1 MKIRPKLIP
10 FLHLAIFGAT
20 LSTTLLLAARPQ
32 PAPPTEAQKER
43 WRERGRDLPTPELLQ
58 PALDPGLQP
67 YVPRSDL
74 DLAGTFQGTSSDV
87 LVDLTGHWIAAF
99 QRLYPK
105 VSLKLAPPY
114 AGSLGA
120 RELIKGDLD
129 FVMVSRELKP
139 DDLTDFRAKF
149 GYDPFSVPI
158 SGGSW
163 RQFGFLDS
171 VVFFVHEDNPL
182 RQLSYDQ
189 LDALLSTT
197 RHRGGAPIRTW
208 GQLGLRGEWA
218 NQPINVW
225 AIQPWN
231 GFEEFVR
238 QRALSV
244 GDRRGEWRPDLNFVK
259 TVFPVSGEVAADR
272 YALGYAGL
280 AYVGPGVKLLAIAA
294 EAGSEAILPDY
305 EEVALARYPL
315 SRLCFMN
322 FNRRP
327 GEPVHPV
334 LGEFLRFILSREGQQ
349 IVQEQ
354 GVFLPLRADQ
364 ASGSLGLVGP

>member
-1 MKIRPKLIP
+1 MKTAPL
-10 FLHLAIFGAT
+10 LHLAFIVAA
-20 LSTTLLLAARPQ
+20 LSTLPLLAARPQ
-32 PAPPTEAQKER
+32 PSPPSEAQKER
-43 WRERGRDLPTPELLQ
+43 WRERGRDLPAPELLQ
-58 PALDPGLQP
+58 PTLDSRLRP

-74 DLAGTFQGTSSDV
+74 DLVGTFEGTSSDV
-87 LVDLTGHWIAAF
+87 LVDLTWRWIAAF
-99 QRLYPK
+99 QRIYPR
-105 VSLKLAPPY
+105 VSLKLNPPY

-139 DDLTDFRAKF
+139 DDLTDFRARF

-158 SGGSW
+158 LGGSW
-163 RQFGFLDS
+163 RHFGFLDS

-182 RQLSYDQ
+182 RRISYDQ

-208 GQLGLRGEWA
+208 GQLGLTGEWA
-218 NQPINVW
+218 EQPIKVW

-272 YALGYAGL
+272 YAIGYAGL
-280 AYVGPGVKLLAIAA
+280 AYVGPGVKQLAIAA
-294 EAGSEAILPDY
+294 EAGGEAILPGY

-322 FNRRP
+322 LNRSP
-327 GEPVHPV
+327 GQPINPV
-334 LGEFLRFILSREGQQ
+334 LGEFLRFILSREGQR
-349 IVQEQ
+349 IVQDQ
-354 GVFLPLRADQ
+354 GIFLPLRADQ
-364 ASGSLGLVGP
+364 ATASAELVGP